1 MSWRPPAW
9 RTAGSAG
16 ARKKERRLSMT
27 GAMYAA
33 ISGLKSHMTKLNV
46 IGNNIAN
53 VNTYGYK
60 SARTTF
66 RETIYTT
73 MTAGSEG
80 TDVQGG
86 INPNQIG
93 YGCNIG
99 TIDLDMSN
107 GPAVPTGIN
116 LDCMIQ
122 GDGFFLIGDKG
133 GVQTDSLNS
142 LMMSKVG
149 DFDFDAD
156 GYLVDGSGNIV
167 YGFLTV
173 NGEITRDPTTGEET
187 FKPLDTPGS
196 GSGAAKGNTRPG
208 TGISTQL
215 VPIRLPLAAA
225 QDDPDPAN
233 DPPLYEA
240 GDPIYPG
247 VTAAGT
253 NTDTNDS
260 GRIAVNGRVSV
271 NIDSL
276 KIESSGKIVATT
288 ENNEVITIGYVALG
302 KVENPA
308 GLNHLNGPYYQAG
321 GSAGDLSITSAAG
334 GVSGYLNNPAD
345 PNNPGANAVRIVGS
359 DNSLLS
365 GFLEGSGTDLAT
377 EFSEMITTQRG
388 YQANTRIVTVTDTML
403 EELVNMKR

>member
-1 MSWRPPAW
+1 
-9 RTAGSAG
+9 
-16 ARKKERRLSMT
+16 MT

-73 MTAGSEG
+73 LNAGSEG
-80 TDVQGG
+80 TDLTGG

-116 LDCMIQ
+116 LDCMIE
-122 GDGFFLIGDKG
+122 GDGFFLVGDKSEG
-133 GVQTDSLNS
+133 INPANLNS
-142 LMMSKVG
+142 LKMTKVG
-149 DFDFDAD
+149 DFDFDSE
-156 GYLVDGSGNIV
+156 GYLVDGDGNVV
-167 YGFLTV
+167 YGFLT
-173 NGEITRDPTTGEET
+173 TTGT
-187 FKPLDTPGS
+187 
-196 GSGAAKGNTRPG
+196 NTNGTITANPPG
-208 TGISTQL
+208 TVAGMTSTQL

-225 QDDPDPAN
+225 VDDTTTVPPA
-233 DPPLYEA
+233 YQA
-240 GDPIYPG
+240 GDPVYPG
-247 VTAAGT
+247 LKAGANGEFVNTEDNIPAGLT
-253 NTDTNDS
+253 N
-260 GRIAVNGRVSV
+260 GKRISV
-271 NIDSL
+271 NVDSL
-276 KIESSGKIVATT
+276 KIEQSGKIVATS
-288 ENNEVITIGYVALG
+288 ENGDVITIGYVALG
-302 KVENPA
+302 KVDNPA
-308 GLNHLNGPYYQAG
+308 GLNHITGPYYQAG
-321 GSAGDLSITSAAG
+321 GAAGDLAITSAAG
-334 GVSGYLNNPAD
+334 GVSGYLNNVQVAA
-345 PNNPGANAVRIVGS
+345 GATPPDGASRIIGS
-359 DNSLLS
+359 DNKLLS

>member
-1 MSWRPPAW
+1 
-9 RTAGSAG
+9 
-16 ARKKERRLSMT
+16 MT

-73 MTAGSEG
+73 LTAGSAG
-80 TDVQGG
+80 TDVTGG
-86 INPNQIG
+86 VNPNQIG

-122 GDGFFLIGDKG
+122 GDGFFLVGDKTT
-133 GVQTDSLNS
+133 GVATDNLNS
-142 LMMSKVG
+142 LLMTKVG
-149 DFDFDAD
+149 DFDFDSD
-156 GYLVDGSGNIV
+156 GYLVDGDGNVV
-167 YGFLTV
+167 YGFLTTGV
-173 NGEITRDPTTGEET
+173 PAGQDGAITAGEPSVKEGIT
-187 FKPLDTPGS
+187 
-196 GSGAAKGNTRPG
+196 
-208 TGISTQL
+208 STQL
-215 VPIRLPLAAA
+215 VPIRLPLAAT
-225 QDDPDPAN
+225 QDDPN
-233 DPPLYEA
+233 GTYKA
-240 GDPIYPG
+240 GDPVYPG
-247 VTAAGT
+247 LVAGANGGFV
-253 NTDTNDS
+253 NTEDMGASTVPVSDK
-260 GRIAVNGRVSV
+260 RVSV
-271 NIDSL
+271 NIDSI
-276 KIESSGKIVATT
+276 KIEQSGKIVATT
-288 ENNEVITIGYVALG
+288 ENGKVMTVGYVALG

-308 GLNHLNGPYYQAG
+308 GLNHITGPYYQAG
-321 GSAGDLSITSAAG
+321 GAAGDMSITTAG
-334 GVSGYLNNPAD
+334 VTVGTGYLNNMVAQTGTP
-345 PNNPGANAVRIVGS
+345 NPGDPVPVRIIGS

>member
-1 MSWRPPAW
+1 
-9 RTAGSAG
+9 
-16 ARKKERRLSMT
+16 MT

-73 MTAGSEG
+73 LTAGSEG
-80 TDVQGG
+80 TDVTGG
-86 INPNQIG
+86 VNPNQIG

-122 GDGFFLIGDKG
+122 GDGFFLVGDKTT
-133 GVQTDSLNS
+133 GVATNNLNS
-142 LMMSKVG
+142 LLMTKVG
-149 DFDFDAD
+149 DFDFDSD
-156 GYLVDGSGNIV
+156 GYLVDGDGNVV
-167 YGFLTV
+167 YGFVTV
-173 NGEITRDPTTGEET
+173 AGIKNADTGEFE
-187 FKPLDTPGS
+187 PSATPGS
-196 GSGAAKGNTRPG
+196 GYNPTDKTVT
-208 TGISTQL
+208 TGISTAL
-215 VPIRLPLAAA
+215 VPIRLPLAATNNA
-225 QDDPDPAN
+225 GDGS
-233 DPPLYEA
+233 YKV

-247 VTAAGT
+247 TTAGQSSNTETGGVADTATDGT
-253 NTDTNDS
+253 
-260 GRIAVNGRVSV
+260 RVSV

-276 KIESSGKIVATT
+276 KIEQSGKIVATT
-288 ENNEVITIGYVALG
+288 ENGQVITVGYLALG

-308 GLNHLNGPYYQAG
+308 GLNHLTGPYYQAG
-321 GSAGDLSITSAAG
+321 GAAGDLAITTAG
-334 GVSGYLNNPAD
+334 VTLGTGYLNNVAAPA
-345 PNNPGANAVRIVGS
+345 PGAAATGVRIVGS

-388 YQANTRIVTVTDTML
+388 YQANTRIVTVTDSML

>member
-1 MSWRPPAW
+1 
-9 RTAGSAG
+9 
-16 ARKKERRLSMT
+16 MT

-73 MTAGSEG
+73 LTAGSAG
-80 TDVQGG
+80 TDVTGG
-86 INPNQIG
+86 VNPNQIG

-122 GDGFFLIGDKG
+122 GDGFFLVGDKTT
-133 GVQTDSLNS
+133 GVATDNLNS
-142 LMMSKVG
+142 LLMTKVG
-149 DFDFDAD
+149 DFDFDSD
-156 GYLVDGSGNIV
+156 GYLVDGDGNVV
-167 YGFLTV
+167 YGFLTTGV
-173 NGEITRDPTTGEET
+173 QAGQDGAITVGDPSVKE
-187 FKPLDTPGS
+187 
-196 GSGAAKGNTRPG
+196 
-208 TGISTQL
+208 GITSTQL
-215 VPIRLPLAAA
+215 VPIRLPLAATGNA
-225 QDDPDPAN
+225 ADGT
-233 DPPLYEA
+233 YKA
-240 GDPIYPG
+240 GDPVYPG
-247 VTAAGT
+247 LAAGANGGFV
-253 NTDTNDS
+253 NTEDMGASTVPVSDK
-260 GRIAVNGRVSV
+260 RVSV
-271 NIDSL
+271 NIDSI
-276 KIESSGKIVATT
+276 KIEQSGKIVATT
-288 ENNEVITIGYVALG
+288 ENGKVMTVGYVALG

-308 GLNHLNGPYYQAG
+308 GLNHITGPYYQAG
-321 GSAGDLSITSAAG
+321 GAAGDMSITTAG
-334 GVSGYLNNPAD
+334 VTVGTGYLNNMTAPAAGTTPD
-345 PNNPGANAVRIVGS
+345 PAPVRIVGS